1 MIFKSGGAVMA
12 AAPILVAMMFW
23 QPAPLAAASGCDS
36 LMNEFSN
43 QIRPHFLR
51 IVNHRNR
58 DLGAYFR
65 SELRRAQSGE
75 TPTRADIRKAYSRTR
90 RACRNTACK
99 TGSEAVYS
107 ATLKLYTLNR
117 KWKNAG
123 CPGYLKG

>member
-23 QPAPLAAASGCDS
+23 QPAPVAAASGCDS
-36 LMNEFSN
+36 LRNEFWN
-43 QIRPHFLR
+43 QIRPQFLR
-51 IVNHRNR
+51 IVNRNR
-58 DLGAYFR
+58 HVGAYFR

-90 RACRNTACK
+90 GACRNAACK
-99 TGSEAVYS
+99 TGAEAVYS
-107 ATLKLYTLNR
+107 ATLKLYALNR